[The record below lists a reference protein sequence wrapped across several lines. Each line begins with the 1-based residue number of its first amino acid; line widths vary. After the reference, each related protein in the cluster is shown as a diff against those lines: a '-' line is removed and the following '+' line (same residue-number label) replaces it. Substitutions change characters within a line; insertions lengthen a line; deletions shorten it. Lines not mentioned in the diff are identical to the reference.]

1 MESGVLPPLRE
12 ELSLHPGP
20 MLANGE
26 PSHVLE
32 DPVRN
37 QYFRIDWLS
46 FEILQRWS
54 FGNAEDIALAVRSST
69 TLHPDAEDVAGVLK
83 FLADNQL
90 LRPDPKSSAKA
101 MARQRNAARG
111 SWSKQLLHHYLF
123 FRIPLLKPDRWLTR
137 IAPAFDWM
145 FSAGFARLTLLA
157 LVIGGVQVFRDW
169 ERFTA
174 TLADTFT
181 PGGLLAYAIALAGVK
196 CAHELGHA
204 LTAKRYGCRV
214 PAMGVAFLVLWPVPY
229 TDTNAVW
236 RLRDNRKRLH
246 VAGAG
251 VATEL
256 VIAAWSTLA
265 WALLPDGLLRSIA
278 FPLATTTWIAT
289 LAINMSPFMRFDGYF
304 LLSDWLDMPN
314 LHARAFELAR
324 WDLRERLFA
333 LGAPPPEHFP
343 RLRRAGLILFAWG
356 TWLYRLSLFLAIA
369 LLVYHFFIKAVG
381 IFLFAVE
388 IVWFILRPLA
398 GEIAAWRKL
407 WPQIRNSRR
416 ARRSAALLALFALL
430 FVIPWPTRI
439 QAGGSLHASR
449 VFPVHAPVHAQV
461 TGLPLAEGA
470 AVKAGELLIRLGT
483 QENDKRRQALEARIE
498 RLRWQVSSVAAFDA
512 EQRARLSSAREEL
525 ATAETEW
532 QELEQESSRY
542 QPVAPFDGTLRDIEP
557 DLAAGVWV
565 RKNERLALLVGKDG
579 SEAETYLDEESVHRV
594 AVGDTARFYPDGAD
608 SSPRRLVVTGIDQDA
623 TRALPS
629 GMWAAQHGG
638 SIAAREKQ
646 GTWFPEHGV
655 YRVTL
660 ALAPGEA
667 AEAPAQALRGT
678 VVVAGKWE
686 APGLRFVRNFFSV
699 LWRELGF

>member
-1 MESGVLPPLRE
+1 MDDAALPPLRE

-20 MLANGE
+20 ILPTGE
-26 PSHVLE
+26 PSHILE

-37 QYFRIDWLS
+37 QYFRIDWLT

-54 FGNAEDIALAVRSST
+54 FGNPDDIALSVRSAT
-69 TLHPDAEDVAGVLK
+69 TLHPDADDVAGVLK

-90 LRPDPKSSAKA
+90 LRPDPRTSVKS
-101 MARQRNAARG
+101 MARRHIAARG

-123 FRIPLLKPDRWLTR
+123 FRIPLLKPDRWLAR
-137 IAPAFDWM
+137 IAPTFDWM
-145 FSAGFARLTLLA
+145 FSKTFARLTLLA
-157 LVIGGVQVFRDW
+157 LVLGGMQVFREW
-169 ERFTA
+169 ERFTT

-181 PGGLLAYAIALAGVK
+181 PAGLLAYAIALAGVK

-204 LTAKRYGCRV
+204 LTAKRYGCQV
-214 PAMGVAFLVLWPVPY
+214 PSMGLAFLVLWPVPY

-256 VIAAWSTLA
+256 VIAVWSTLA
-265 WALLPDGLLRSIA
+265 WTLLPDGLLRSIA

-289 LAINMSPFMRFDGYF
+289 LAINLSPFMRFDGYF

-314 LHARAFELAR
+314 LHARAFDLAR

-343 RLRRAGLILFAWG
+343 RARHAGLILFAWG

-388 IVWFILRPLA
+388 IVWFILRPVA
-398 GEIAAWRKL
+398 NEIAAWRAL
-407 WPQIRNSRR
+407 WPQLRHSPR
-416 ARRSAALLALFALL
+416 ARRSAIFLALLMLL
-430 FVIPWPTRI
+430 FVLPWPTRI
-439 QAGGSLHASR
+439 HAGGSLHAR
-449 VFPVHAPVHAQV
+449 QVYPVHAPVHAQV
-461 TGLPLAEGA
+461 ITVPLPEGSD
-470 AVKAGELLIRLGT
+470 VKAGQALIALGT
-483 QENDKRRQALEARIE
+483 SENDKRRQALEARIE

-512 EQRARLSSAREEL
+512 EQRARITTVREEL
-525 ATAETEW
+525 ATAEAEW
-532 QELEQESSRY
+532 QELQQEASRY
-542 QPVAPFDGTLRDIEP
+542 QPVAPFDGRLHDVEP
-557 DLAAGVWV
+557 DLAPGVWV
-565 RKNERLALLVGKDG
+565 KKNERLALLIGKDG
-579 SEAETYLDEESVHRV
+579 SEAETFLDEESVHRV
-594 AVGDTARFYPDGAD
+594 SIGDSARFYPDGLDGPAHK
-608 SSPRRLVVTGIDQDA
+608 LVVTGIDQDA
-623 TRALPS
+623 TRVLPS
-629 GMWAAQHGG
+629 GWWAAQHGG
-638 SIAAREKQ
+638 AIAAREKQ
-646 GTWFPEHGV
+646 GVWYPEHGV
-655 YRVTL
+655 YRVKL
-660 ALAPGEA
+660 AMAPGETDQ
-667 AEAPAQALRGT
+667 PAQQALRGT
-678 VVVAGKWE
+678 VVIAGKWE